1 MHTEQHHIEGQVQG
15 VGFRPHVWRLAHQH
29 GLTGWV
35 RNGTD
40 GVRIAVQGDVR
51 ALDAFAEAVVA
62 QAPPVARVTRH
73 RRWTTEPVE
82 RFDGFAI
89 VPSDD
94 SGARTLVLTPDLN
107 ACDACLAETR
117 DPADRRHGYAFASC
131 THCGPRY
138 SIVEAL
144 PYDRPTTTM
153 GAFPLCSRCAA
164 EYGDPADRRYHAQT
178 TSCPTCRIPLVL
190 RATDGTVLAAEGNAL
205 DIAARRLAVGE
216 CIAVKGIGGYLLCV
230 DARNA
235 EAVARL
241 RRRKARPTKPFAVLA
256 AHLDAVKEFAIVDD
270 DEAELL
276 RSRARPIVLL
286 RKRDRDNAGD
296 GHVDVAPYG
305 SPIKSGM
312 TGRGGESGTRVRA
325 VAENVAPGLDRVGV
339 MLPCAPLLALL
350 LDRVGRPLVATSGNV
365 SETPIAYTDERAL
378 RDLAPL
384 ADAFLT
390 HPRAIVA
397 PQDDSVVALTPT
409 RRQRIV
415 VRRSRGYAPTL
426 LGPCMALPD
435 GLLAMGAQ
443 QKSTFAFT
451 HGGHAYV
458 SQYLG
463 DLHSFDAEQAYAHTQ
478 AHLLGVLQAQPR
490 RLVVDQHPD
499 YFATCHGRAQAE
511 AWDVP
516 VMAVQ
521 HHESHAAAVLA
532 ENDLTDCPEPVLC
545 VVWDGTGLGTDAQIW
560 GGEFFLYRSP
570 SCVPEASGD
579 GAAPVRFERVAHWGY
594 VPHLLGNKMARDP
607 RIAALAFCHA
617 HLDDPEAEARLA
629 DLFDR
634 TSWRFY
640 RKLIAQP
647 TLRTSSVGRLFDA
660 VACLLSLTDTVSF
673 EGEAAMLLEQAARRG
688 YEADVEASAYSLGA
702 TLTEALDPHVLI
714 GHVLTDLD
722 AGRDRNA
729 IALAFHRTLVAAI
742 RRVAEATDVRR
753 LAFSGGVFQNE
764 LLVDLVHDECGG
776 EFALHFHD
784 QLSPNDESIAYG
796 QLVHAALHQQQAAP
810 VLAATDFDSI
820 TTTS

>member
-1 MHTEQHHIEGQVQG
+1 MRTEQHHIEGQVQG
-15 VGFRPHVWRLAHQH
+15 VGFRPHVWRLARQH

-40 GVRIAVQGDVR
+40 GVRIAVQGCVC

-62 QAPPVARVTRH
+62 HAPPVARVTRH
-73 RRWTTEPVE
+73 RRWTMEPVE

-94 SGARTLVLTPDLN
+94 SGARTLVLTPDLD

-117 DPADRRHGYAFASC
+117 DPADRRYDYAFASC

-153 GAFPLCSRCAA
+153 SRFPLCADCAA
-164 EYGDPADRRYHAQT
+164 EYADPADRRYHAQT

-190 RATDGTVLAAEGNAL
+190 RAPDGAVLAAEGDAL
-205 DIAARRLAVGE
+205 DVAARRLSLGG

-241 RRRKARPTKPFAVLA
+241 RRRKARPTKPFALLVA
-256 AHLDAVKEFAIVDD
+256 DLDAVREIAVVAD
-270 DEAELL
+270 DEADVLT
-276 RSRARPIVLL
+276 SRARPIVLL
-286 RKRDRDNAGD
+286 RKRA
-296 GHVDVAPYG
+296 
-305 SPIKSGM
+305 
-312 TGRGGESGTRVRA
+312 ESTTL
-325 VAENVAPGLDRVGV
+325 AEGIAPGLDRVGV

-397 PQDDSVVALTPT
+397 PQDDSVVTLTPT
-409 RRQRIV
+409 QRQRIV

-426 LGPCMALPD
+426 LGPRMALPD
-435 GLLAMGAQ
+435 GLVAMGAQ

-463 DLHSFDAEQAYAHTQ
+463 DLHSFDAEQAYQHTQ
-478 AHLLGVLQAQPR
+478 AHLLGVLQAQPTQV
-490 RLVVDQHPD
+490 VVDAHPG
-499 YFATCHGRAQAE
+499 YSATRYGRAQAG

-516 VMAVQ
+516 VTGVQ
-521 HHESHAAAVLA
+521 HHEAHAAAVLA
-532 ENDLTDCPEPVLC
+532 ENDLTDCSDPVLC

-570 SCVPEASGD
+570 SSMPRATGD

-594 VPHLLGNKMARDP
+594 VPHLLGDTMARDP
-607 RIAALAFCHA
+607 RLAALAFCHD
-617 HLDDPEAEARLA
+617 HLDHPATEARLA

-634 TSWRFY
+634 TRWRFY
-640 RKLIAQP
+640 RKLLGANQAAQP

-660 VACLLSLTDTVSF
+660 VACLLGLADAVSF
-673 EGEAAMLLEQAARRG
+673 EGEAAMRLEQAARRA
-688 YEADVEASAYSLGA
+688 YDTTADAPAYPSAP
-702 TLTEALDPHVLI
+702 TLTEALAPSTLV
-714 GHVLTDLD
+714 GHVLADLD
-722 AGRDRNA
+722 AGRDPNA
-729 IALAFHRTLVAAI
+729 IALAFHRTLVAGVC
-742 RRVAEATDVRR
+742 RVAEAAGVRR
-753 LAFSGGVFQNE
+753 VAFSGGVFQNA
-764 LLVDLVHDECGG
+764 LLVDLLHEACSSDVT
-776 EFALHFHD
+776 LHFHE

-796 QLVHAALHQQQAAP
+796 QLVHTALHEQVAP
-810 VLAATDFDSI
+810 PAFFPMKGQNAVPLRDERARASGARRG
-820 TTTS
+820 